1 MYMKSTK
8 KKRILRAAM
17 CITCAVTIA
26 SVNTSVYAEPSTNEL
41 EGKTSDLQG
50 ELSDL
55 NSQLSALCDE
65 LDATSSKIEEL
76 SAAVEKSKLDV
87 AAAKL
92 NEDAQYDAMKD
103 RIKFMYEGGS
113 ASLLEI
119 LFSSENMADFLN
131 KAEFVTNISTY
142 DRQMLDELQT
152 ARADIEKKQGT
163 LETQQEELAGLQS
176 DLKSKQEALNAK
188 ISSTSGELSEYSA
201 QLERAKAAAA
211 ASRTAQDNSVAGPT
225 TAPGKTDDGNNNSN
239 TNKPSNNNGGN
250 STNKPSNASL
260 GQQIASKACT
270 YVGNPYVYGGTS
282 LTNGADCSG
291 FVQSVHKLF
300 GISTPRDSWGQLA
313 GGKAVSYSNIL
324 PGDVIVY
331 SDHVAIYIGGNQIV
345 HASNSKPY
353 PAGGI
358 KISSPANYRTVLGVR
373 RYW

>member
-239 TNKPSNNNGGN
+239 TNGNSGGTVNNGGSIDAN
-250 STNKPSNASL
+250 VSDTA
-260 GQQIASKACT
+260 
-270 YVGNPYVYGGTS
+270 
-282 LTNGADCSG
+282 
-291 FVQSVHKLF
+291 LF
-300 GISTPRDSWGQLA
+300 AAILECEA
-313 GGKAVSYSNIL
+313 GGSYDGMLAVATVIMNRVASPSYPNTIS
-324 PGDVIVY
+324 GVIYQSGQFAPTWDGSLNRVLARGPSQSAY
-331 SDHVAIYIGGNQIV
+331 SAAQAALGGARHSAVLNCYSFNAAWTGASGVNVGGNV
-345 HASNSKPY
+345 F
-353 PAGGI
+353 
-358 KISSPANYRTVLGVR
+358 
-373 RYW
+373 W